1 MEPERSGA
9 TLEGVPG
16 AAEPL
21 LITGLYFAES
31 NISQSNPFSDEA
43 NTIAVRLVAGN
54 PAPQTQKTSPSPCTL
69 NSRAQI

>member
-54 PAPQTQKTSPSPCTL
+54 PEPQTQRPSPPPCTP
-69 NSRAQI
+69 NPKPQI